1 MTMCLCCSERE
12 LYGKFKILVSTKVK
26 STRRCEYRKFIDMRI
41 KASEI
46 PISLHADQSQD
57 ISIAIDDLN
66 FTKTI
71 KHVSYRRWH
80 YGF

>member
-1 MTMCLCCSERE
+1 MLQGTGIIRE
-12 LYGKFKILVSTKVK
+12 IQDFGFNK
-26 STRRCEYRKFIDMRI
+26 SKKHRRCEYRKFIDMRI

-57 ISIAIDDLN
+57 ISISIDDLN